1 MTNELCHQ
9 GNNRGHTM
17 KQIFI
22 TLLAVVVVITTMCSY
37 AENGKKSYPA

>member
-1 MTNELCHQ
+1 
-9 GNNRGHTM
+9 M

-37 AENGKKSYPA
+37 AENGKKLSGMT